1 MLSHAYKHPSI
12 LQSHPNPSCDT
23 LSPTPMSKASKTITL
38 LLVPL
43 SIIFLGFHDC
53 ESDDGSYAS
62 TRPSSSSSGGSHWF
76 YSGRSYSSGS
86 RSSSYSSGS
95 HSSFSSGTRRGGFG
109 SHAGSF
115 GS

>member
-1 MLSHAYKHPSI
+1 
-12 LQSHPNPSCDT
+12 
-23 LSPTPMSKASKTITL
+23 MSKASKTITL

-53 ESDDGSYAS
+53 ESDEDSYATTQPSNS
-62 TRPSSSSSGGSHWF
+62 TSGGGSSHWF
-76 YSGRSYSSGS
+76 YSGRSSNSG
-86 RSSSYSSGS
+86 RSYYSSGS
-95 HSSFSSGTRRGGFG
+95 HSSGTSRGGFG

>member
-1 MLSHAYKHPSI
+1 
-12 LQSHPNPSCDT
+12 
-23 LSPTPMSKASKTITL
+23 MSKASKTITL

-53 ESDDGSYAS
+53 ESDEDSYA
-62 TRPSSSSSGGSHWF
+62 TTQPSSSGGGTSHWF
-76 YSGRSYSSGS
+76 YSGRSSYSG
-86 RSSSYSSGS
+86 RSYYSSGS
-95 HSSFSSGTRRGGFG
+95 HSSFSSGSHSSGTSRGGFG